1 MLLNRQLD
9 GGKTAVFMS
18 EGCVPP
24 VLIRL
29 SAAQSAIFGPS
40 LSVSLCV
47 CVCTSKSC
55 MLVSVCSTICD
66 LRPLSLSLC
75 VCVCEF
81 ASE

>member
-40 LSVSLCV
+40 LS
-47 CVCTSKSC
+47 
-55 MLVSVCSTICD
+55 
-66 LRPLSLSLC
+66 LSLSLC
-75 VCVCEF
+75 VCVYEQVMHVG
-81 ASE
+81 